1 MDTNSL
7 ETLSADSG
15 KRDSF
20 YGDRSIVISA
30 RVLHNIRENPLINSL
45 YITDMGFYP
54 HAKNH
59 FRKRVEG
66 IPEQILIYCVDG
78 SGTIATNGFH
88 QQLTANTYFAIPA
101 GQPHAYWAGSNTPWS
116 IYWIHFGGERSQCF
130 EEYYSR
136 IISIAPCTSS
146 RIDERIK
153 LFNEIIAALESGF
166 SKENI
171 EFANMCLNSLLATF
185 FYVESYRS
193 AKGYL
198 SKDPVDQA
206 IFYMQSNLHACPK
219 LKDIA
224 GHVQLSVS
232 HLSKVFRNKTGSSP
246 IDYFINLKMQE
257 AIRLLTNKNLR
268 IKEVAFQ
275 IGYNDPFYFSR
286 IFTKYIGSSPG
297 TFVKITKSLARREDS
312 KNEIL
317 I

>member
-30 RVLHNIRENPLINSL
+30 KLLHKIKENVLINSL

-54 HAKNH
+54 FAKNH
-59 FRKRVEG
+59 FRKRIEG

-78 SGTIATNGFH
+78 SGTICANDIH
-88 QQLTANTYFAIPA
+88 HQLTANTCFFIPA
-101 GQPHAYWAGSNTPWS
+101 HQPHAYWADSNTPWS
-116 IYWIHFGGERSQCF
+116 IYWIHFGGERSRCF
-130 EEYYSR
+130 EDFYSR
-136 IISIAPCTSS
+136 IISIPPCSSS

-153 LFNEIIAALESGF
+153 LFNEILNSLESGF
-166 SKENI
+166 SNENI
-171 EFANMCLNSLLATF
+171 EFANLCLNSLLATF
-185 FYVESYRS
+185 FYVESYRT

-206 IFYMQSNLHACPK
+206 IFYMQSNLRASLR

-224 GHVQLSVS
+224 GHV
-232 HLSKVFRNKTGSSP
+232 HLSGSHFSRVFRNKTGSSP

-268 IKEVAFQ
+268 IKEVAFA
-275 IGYNDPFYFSR
+275 IGYDDPFYFSR
-286 IFTKYIGSSPG
+286 IFTRHFGSSPG
-297 TFVKITKSLARREDS
+297 AFVKTTR
-312 KNEIL
+312 NNPV
-317 I
+317 